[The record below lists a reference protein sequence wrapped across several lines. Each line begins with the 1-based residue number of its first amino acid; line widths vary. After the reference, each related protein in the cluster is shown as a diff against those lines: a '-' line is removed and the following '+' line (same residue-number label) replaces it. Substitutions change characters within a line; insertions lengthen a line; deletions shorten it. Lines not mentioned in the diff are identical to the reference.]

1 MRRLA
6 LPLLYILSFVL
17 SLGPV
22 LVFFFINMGKYIST
36 VEDAVRLSFG
46 GVLILGV
53 VVLKIVGLLR
63 MPPRV
68 VLFAL
73 IFAGSY
79 LLHSIISDLII
90 FSFLALVGE
99 IGDSICQ
106 IFIRREKER
115 RSIEKT
121 AQATATAL
129 EGRFTGRV

>member
-1 MRRLA
+1 MKRLT
-6 LPLLYILSFVL
+6 LPLLYILSFAL

-22 LVFFFINMGKYIST
+22 LVFFFINMEKYISS

-46 GVLILGV
+46 GALILGV
-53 VVLKIVGLLR
+53 VILKVVGLLR
-63 MPPRV
+63 MPPRI

-73 IFAGSY
+73 ICAGSY

-106 IFIRREKER
+106 IFIRKEKER
-115 RSIEKT
+115 RAIEKT

-129 EGRFTGRV
+129 TDRFTGRV